1 MLRAV
6 AEREAAM
13 EAADTAPV
21 MSTVQMAQLKAVI
34 SEARPCL
41 HAGWLG
47 PFNAVMLPLGAASG
61 ACRRLFDTCAGCK
74 HS

>member
-1 MLRAV
+1 VSQAVLRAV

-41 HAGWLG
+41 PAG
-47 PFNAVMLPLGAASG
+47 
-61 ACRRLFDTCAGCK
+61 
-74 HS
+74 